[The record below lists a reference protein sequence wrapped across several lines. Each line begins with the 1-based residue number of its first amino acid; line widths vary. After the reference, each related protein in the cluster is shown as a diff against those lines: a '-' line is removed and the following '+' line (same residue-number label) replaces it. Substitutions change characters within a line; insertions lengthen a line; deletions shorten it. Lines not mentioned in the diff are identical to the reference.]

1 MKNSECKG
9 EMISVMLNI
18 CSRVISLIFLVVTLF
33 SVISGKDICWMKGDV
48 FGVIFIGLVS
58 GAGFGIFY
66 IKRNISRK
74 MTFLLYVIYFLI
86 LNAVLFLVGF
96 RLDWIHKDC
105 ISVATMEAM
114 FVIVF
119 FGVYT
124 LMYLTD
130 MKEADKINQK
140 IKDRKNNAN

>member
-58 GAGFGIFY
+58 GVGFGIFY
-66 IKRNISRK
+66 IKKNMSK
-74 MTFLLYVIYFLI
+74 AMTLILYIIYFLLI
-86 LNAVLFLVGF
+86 NAVLFFVGF
-96 RLDWIHKDC
+96 RLNWIHNNC
-105 ISVATMEAM
+105 ISAATMEAM